1 MVFHTHLGKIM
12 NILNELAVYP
22 DIQTLTLVNLFTGDE
37 MIVTES
43 QLIEAFGEDEVL
55 KIKSN
60 RNPAWMIIEN
70 V

>member
-1 MVFHTHLGKIM
+1 M

-43 QLIEAFGEDEVL
+43 QLIDAFGEDEVL

-60 RNPAWMIIEN
+60 RNHAWMVIEN